1 MNWQTVA
8 ILGDATQMVDV
19 VDVEL
24 GIDAHGK
31 QVHGDVDDVD
41 IAGAL
46 AVAK

>member
-1 MNWQTVA
+1 MNRQTIA

-24 GIDAHGK
+24 GIDTHGK

-41 IAGAL
+41 IARAL
-46 AVAK
+46 AITK